1 VPESFARAITG
12 FLLAVHTGLGVWALV
27 GFMELALPEV
37 PWKRVSN
44 PLFSS
49 SMLLLQWSLI
59 TVAAT
64 VFISGYLRRWKHT
77 PVAMLGVYGA
87 MALVCAY
94 QTFFILTNA
103 SRFRAMAI
111 EYTEYAVILMF
122 LFFSNHMQ
130 LRFSRSLK
138 PYRDTHTL

>member
-1 VPESFARAITG
+1 MPENVARGIAG
-12 FLLAVHTGLGVWALV
+12 VLLIVHAGLGAWALV

-44 PLFSS
+44 PLFSR

-59 TVAAT
+59 SVAAT
-64 VFISGYLRRWKHT
+64 AFIAGYLGRWKHT
-77 PVAMLGVYGA
+77 PMAMLLVYSA

-111 EYTEYAVILMF
+111 EYTEYAVILLF
-122 LFFSNHMQ
+122 LFLSHPMR
-130 LRFSRSLK
+130 LRFS
-138 PYRDTHTL
+138 

>member
-1 VPESFARAITG
+1 VPESFARAISG
-12 FLLAVHTGLGVWALV
+12 FLLAVHAGLGAWALV

-64 VFISGYLRRWKHT
+64 VFIIGYLRRWKHT

-111 EYTEYAVILMF
+111 EYIEYTVILVF
-122 LFFSNHMQ
+122 LFSSNHMR
-130 LRFSRSLK
+130 LRFSRS
-138 PYRDTHTL
+138 